1 MAYSCRPKRIAPKT
15 VKSRTDLSLIMRNLL
30 TPVRNSVRKFAWAC
44 IGLAALL
51 GAATTEHAA
60 AGVNAWTSTG
70 PRTQWSLV
78 AADSRQSGLVF
89 IDAIGQPFRST
100 DGGAHWASVSVT
112 GITSAEF
119 ESFWFDPK
127 VAHRVYAAVDISGG
141 TGSSVLKVAR
151 SDDDGAS
158 WTLIGT
164 SFAQFS
170 VIGTVVRTLRLE
182 ISSSDANRM
191 YASVNGVTLTV
202 DGGTTWHTVGP
213 SDNPLRDLA
222 LEQTSPGT
230 IYGVGQHGVSRSV
243 DNGTTWQLI
252 NNGLPS
258 VVSGLSIAVD
268 PAASEH
274 LLLIALV
281 GAPGAQTKVLYASH
295 DHGASWVSTNASF
308 SDVRTDQQI
317 VFDPSSSS
325 TVYVRSAGMVS
336 RSTDGGTTWQS
347 LALLHGAPVNSL
359 SVNGTGTVYAAA
371 DNDGFLRSDDH
382 GSTWLAENAGLP
394 GGKTLKLAAVA
405 NDHFTL
411 FGLVRIQNAFENVV
425 TAHRRGSSS
434 NLWMKAFAGS
444 QALGSFGT
452 SARNSGRVVANANN
466 LNGPRFASDDAGVT
480 WQPLASVT
488 TFNQLV
494 DSYVFFPDSDAKIF
508 ASGELVPLL
517 ILGYSPGAFASTRD
531 GGANWQDHTPAL
543 QIPSVH
549 VLTVDPLQPNVVYA
563 GSGVEYFP
571 PAILR
576 STDGGDHWS
585 ALPLPPIAVS
595 RATGILVNPNNSQQ
609 IIASFVSPSSMYQ
622 SSDSGQTWTPIGNGL
637 TDIKYVN
644 ALVVDWA
651 QMPPLLYAGTDQGV
665 FTSPLVP
672 ANGAWS
678 RIGGSENLAVND
690 LRLDRP
696 PASTDRLTV
705 TAATDTGV
713 WEYTFDP
720 AGALEPVFRFFNT
733 QTSAHFYTASASE
746 RDHVLA
752 TWPQF
757 VYEGTA
763 FFAAAAPSP
772 GTLSI
777 YRFYNTQTGAHFYTA
792 SVAERDHV
800 LATWPQFLYEG
811 VRFYAFADSE
821 PGSVKLYRFF
831 NTQTGAHFYTAQD
844 DERDAVDQ
852 HLLQFVDE
860 GVVYNVY
867 PAASQQ

>member
-1 MAYSCRPKRIAPKT
+1 
-15 VKSRTDLSLIMRNLL
+15 
-30 TPVRNSVRKFAWAC
+30 
-44 IGLAALL
+44 
-51 GAATTEHAA
+51 
-60 AGVNAWTSTG
+60 
-70 PRTQWSLV
+70 
-78 AADSRQSGLVF
+78 LVF
-89 IDAIGQPFRST
+89 IDAIGQPFRSV
-100 DGGAHWASVSVT
+100 DGGAHWASISVPVP
-112 GITSAEF
+112 GVTSAEF
-119 ESFWFDPK
+119 ESFWFDPN
-127 VAHRVYAAVDISGG
+127 VAHRVYAAVDRTGG
-141 TGSSVLKVAR
+141 TGSSILQVAR

-164 SFAQFS
+164 PFAEFTL
-170 VIGTVVRTLRLE
+170 IGTVVRTLRLE

-191 YASVNGVTLTV
+191 YASVNGITLTV
-202 DGGTTWHTVGP
+202 DGGTTWHTMGP
-213 SDNPLRDLA
+213 SDNPLRDFA
-222 LEQTSPGT
+222 LDQTSPGT

-258 VVSGLSIAVD
+258 VVSGLSVAVD

-295 DHGASWVSTNASF
+295 DHGAGWVSTNASF
-308 SDVRTDQQI
+308 SDVGTDQQI

-325 TVYVRSAGMVS
+325 TVYVRSAGMVL

-347 LALLHGAPVNSL
+347 LALLHGSPLNSL
-359 SVNGTGTVYAAA
+359 SVNGTGTVYATAV
-371 DNDGFLRSDDH
+371 NYGFLRSDDH

-411 FGLVRIQNAFENVV
+411 FGLVRIQSPLENVAA
-425 TAHRRGSSS
+425 AHRRGNSS

-452 SARNSGRVVANANN
+452 SARNSGRVVANASN

-480 WQPLASVT
+480 WQPLASAT
-488 TFNQLV
+488 TTLKLV

-508 ASGELVPLL
+508 AIGELVPLL
-517 ILGYSPGAFASTRD
+517 TIGYSPGAFASTQD
-531 GGANWQDHTPAL
+531 GGANWQDRTAAL
-543 QIPSVH
+543 QIPSIH
-549 VLTVDPLQPNVVYA
+549 VLTVDPSQPNIVYA
-563 GSGVEYFP
+563 GSGVDYFP

-576 STDGGDHWS
+576 SADGGDHWS

-622 SSDSGQTWTPIGNGL
+622 SSDSGQTWTPISNGL
-637 TDIKYVN
+637 TGIKDVN
-644 ALVVDWA
+644 ALVVDWV
-651 QMPPLLYAGTDQGV
+651 QTPPVLYAGTDQGV
-665 FTSPLVP
+665 FTSPLAPV
-672 ANGAWS
+672 NGAWS

-763 FFAAAAPSP
+763 FFAAAAASS
-772 GTLSI
+772 GTLPI
-777 YRFYNTQTGAHFYTA
+777 YRFYNIQTGAHFYTA

-831 NTQTGAHFYTAQD
+831 NTQTGAHFYTTQD

-852 HLLQFVDE
+852 HLPQFVDE